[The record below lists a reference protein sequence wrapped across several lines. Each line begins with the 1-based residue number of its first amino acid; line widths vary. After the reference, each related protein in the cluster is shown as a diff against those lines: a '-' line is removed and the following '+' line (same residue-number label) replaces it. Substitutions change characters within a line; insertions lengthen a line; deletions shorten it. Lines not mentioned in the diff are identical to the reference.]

1 MQGIIINILNQF
13 GYMGIAFL
21 IAVENIFP
29 PIPSEVI
36 LTFSGFM
43 TTLSTMKIW
52 GVILSA
58 TVGSLLGAVVLYSVG
73 RWMNPQ
79 RLEHWLEGRIGKI
92 LHLKKEDIRRAEK
105 WFMKHGKFTVFFCRF
120 IPVIRSLIS
129 VPAGMARMNIWA
141 FLLLSTMGTA
151 IWNIVLVYLGAFF
164 GDSWETAAGYFN
176 TYSLIASILIAVIFL
191 IYGLL
196 FFRKRI
202 KQKAEDQ
209 SGTSY
214 NKEDK

>member
-1 MQGIIINILNQF
+1 MQSIIINILNQF
-13 GYMGIAFL
+13 GYSGIAFL

-43 TTLSTMKIW
+43 TTLSSMKIW

-58 TVGSLLGAVVLYSVG
+58 TVGSVLGAVVLYSVG
-73 RWMNPQ
+73 RWLNPK
-79 RLEHWLEGRIGKI
+79 RLERWLDGKIGKI
-92 LHLKKEDIRRAEK
+92 LHLKKEDIQRAEK
-105 WFMKHGKFTVFFCRF
+105 WFMQRGKLTVFFCRF

-141 FLLLSTMGTA
+141 FLLLTTMGTA

-164 GDSWETAAGYFN
+164 GDSWETAASYFN
-176 TYSLIASILIAVIFL
+176 TYSLIASIFLAVILL
-191 IYGLL
+191 IYGIL
-196 FFRKRI
+196 FFKKRI
-202 KQKAEDQ
+202 KQTTGDSSETPRSEEK
-209 SGTSY
+209 
-214 NKEDK
+214 